1 MNLKY
6 MDLAIEQA
14 KNAVKN
20 GEVPV
25 GCVIVKN
32 DEVIASAYNMKETYM
47 CATKHA
53 EIIAVEKASKVLN
66 NWRLDGCDVYVTLEP
81 CPMCASALKQA
92 RVNNIFCGLSNS
104 DENNIKIVNEILK
117 SDKNNISVNLVNNL
131 SVEKVKLLLQAFFKN
146 RRNS

>member
-32 DEVIASAYNMKETYM
+32 NEVIASAYNMKETYM
-47 CATKHA
+47 CVTKHA

-81 CPMCASALKQA
+81 CPMCASTLKQA

-104 DENNIKIVNEILK
+104 DENNIKIVHEILK

>member
-32 DEVIASAYNMKETYM
+32 NEIIASAYNMKETYM

-66 NWRLDGCDVYVTLEP
+66 NFECFKDGVRKG
-81 CPMCASALKQA
+81 MK
-92 RVNNIFCGLSNS
+92 
-104 DENNIKIVNEILK
+104 K
-117 SDKNNISVNLVNNL
+117 
-131 SVEKVKLLLQAFFKN
+131 
-146 RRNS
+146 

>member
-1 MNLKY
+1 
-6 MDLAIEQA
+6 
-14 KNAVKN
+14 
-20 GEVPV
+20 
-25 GCVIVKN
+25 
-32 DEVIASAYNMKETYM
+32 MKETYM

-104 DENNIKIVNEILK
+104 DENNIKIVHEILK

>member
-47 CATKHA
+47 CAIKHA

-104 DENNIKIVNEILK
+104 DENNIKIVHEILK